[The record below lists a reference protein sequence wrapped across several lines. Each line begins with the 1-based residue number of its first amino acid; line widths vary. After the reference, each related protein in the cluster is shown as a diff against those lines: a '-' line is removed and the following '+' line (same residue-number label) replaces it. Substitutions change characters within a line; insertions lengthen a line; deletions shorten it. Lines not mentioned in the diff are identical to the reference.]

1 VNERGA
7 EHRAPVRLHDEL
19 AGLVRLGVVQAE
31 PIAVG
36 LASVELSREM
46 DHLAEELRHRW
57 AGHAPAEIEPL
68 RPARELYRTFGIDP
82 TKTRPSSEALLRRVL
97 RGEPLP
103 RILNAVDVCNL
114 LSARFL
120 LPMGLYD
127 AAKID
132 GDVLL
137 RRGVPGESYPGI
149 RKDDVHLDGRPV
161 LVDRQGPFGNPTS
174 DSLRTS
180 VDASTRVLTLV
191 IFAPP
196 ASVPDAVLLEHV
208 ERARE
213 TMERH
218 LALADRPART
228 RGTIV

>member
-7 EHRAPVRLHDEL
+7 EHRAPVRLHEEL
-19 AGLVRLGVVQAE
+19 VGLVRLGVVLAE
-31 PIAVG
+31 PIVVG
-36 LASVELSREM
+36 PASAKLTGEM
-46 DHLAEELRHRW
+46 NRLAEELRERW
-57 AGHAPAEIEPL
+57 AGRAPAEIEPL
-68 RPARELYRTFGIDP
+68 RPARELYRAFGIDP

-97 RGEPLP
+97 RGESLP

-132 GDVLL
+132 GEVLL
-137 RRGVPGESYPGI
+137 RRGATGESYAGI

-161 LVDRQGPFGNPTS
+161 LVDRRGPFGNPTS

-180 VDASTRVLTLV
+180 VDSSTRVLTLV

-196 ASVPDAVLLEHV
+196 ASVADAVLLEHV
-208 ERARE
+208 ARAQE

-218 LALADRPART
+218 LAPSDRPTRT
-228 RGTIV
+228 HGTIV